1 MRLLAVVTS
10 ATLLALAGVH
20 GGVAT
25 LDHHDGPLQVGGD
38 DGILCIPTS
47 ADGHYTFGLDA
58 ARNTTDEALRVDAVA
73 LVGARNVAMVGP
85 GYLSPI
91 DETGAIGAMPG
102 WPPEGGSATFD
113 RKRVMPLTLAPG
125 HTENLVLHLVATT
138 PAEFDA
144 IEVTYTAS
152 GAARRERNSTRL
164 EIRDSCLS
172 R

>member
-1 MRLLAVVTS
+1 MRPLAVVTS

-25 LDHHDGPLQVGGD
+25 LDHHDGPLRVGGD

-58 ARNTTDEALRVDAVA
+58 ARNTTDEVLHVDAVA
-73 LVGARNVAMVGP
+73 LVRARNVAMVGP

-91 DETGAIGAMPG
+91 EDTGAIGAMPG

-113 RKRVMPLTLAPG
+113 RKRAMPLTLAPG

-144 IEVTYTAS
+144 IEATYTAS